1 MLGLSF
7 LLMFYSHTLR
17 SLART
22 HNDGATGVNEFLIL
36 KGNANAK
43 EKGSQRLFSLR
54 VTSLLAAFV
63 VLKKANDIHTCLYA
77 DKNASTA
84 F

>member
-1 MLGLSF
+1 MRLNTSVVGE
-7 LLMFYSHTLR
+7 
-17 SLART
+17 T
-22 HNDGATGVNEFLIL
+22 HNDGVTGDNEFLIL

-63 VLKKANDIHTCLYA
+63 VLKKTNDIHTCLYA